1 MTDAIDTPDDRTLAD
16 LPGPAGPHDLFAK
29 FRPLIQEREALLATG
44 VRDPFAIVMEQ
55 VKSPTLAVIQGRETI
70 LLGTY
75 NYMGMTFDPDV
86 VAAGKAALDEFGAGT
101 TGSRVLNG
109 TYQGHREC
117 EEALKEF
124 YGTKHAIVF
133 STGYQANLG
142 VISTLAGKG
151 DYIILDAD
159 SHASIYDGCWLGNA
173 EIVRFRH
180 NSVEDLDKRLGRLPK
195 DAGKLVVLEGV
206 YSMFGDVAPL
216 PEMVAVAKK
225 HGAMILCDEAH
236 GMGFFGKNGRGVYEE
251 MGCEDD
257 IDFVVGTFSKSV
269 GTVGGFCVSNHPDF
283 EVLRLVCRPYVFT
296 ASLPPS
302 VVATAAT
309 SIRKLMHAGSKRAH
323 LWENSRRLHQGLR
336 DLGFTLGTET
346 AQSAIIAVILPDM
359 AVAVGLWQSLLEQGL
374 YVNMARPPA
383 TPAGMFLL
391 RCSLC
396 AEHSAEQVTRI
407 LEMFE
412 RAGRATGVLQAV

>member
-1 MTDAIDTPDDRTLAD
+1 M
-16 LPGPAGPHDLFAK
+16 AK
-29 FRPLIQEREALLATG
+29 FRPLIEEREALLATG
-44 VRDPFAIVMEQ
+44 VRDPFAIVMEK
-55 VKSPTLAVIQGRETI
+55 VTSPTEAIIQGRKTI

-86 VAAGKAALDEFGAGT
+86 VAAGKKALDEFGAGT

-117 EEALKEF
+117 EDALKEF
-124 YGTKHAIVF
+124 YGTDHAIVF

-142 VISTLAGKG
+142 IISTLAGKG

-180 NSVEDLDKRLGRLPK
+180 NSVEDLDKRLGRLPAE
-195 DAGKLVVLEGV
+195 AGKLVVLEGV

-236 GMGFFGKNGRGVYEE
+236 GMGFFGPNGRGVYEE
-251 MGCEDD
+251 MGVEKD

-302 VVATAAT
+302 VVATAAA
-309 SIRKLMHAGSKRAH
+309 SIRKLMHASDKRAH
-323 LWENSRRLHQGLR
+323 LWKNSRRLHSGLR
-336 DLGFTLGTET
+336 ELGFHIATET
-346 AQSAIIAVILPDM
+346 AQSAIIAVVLKDQET
-359 AVAVGLWQSLLEQGL
+359 AVALWQALLEGGL
-374 YVNMARPPA
+374 YVNLARPPA
-383 TPAGMFLL
+383 TPAGTYLL

-396 AEHSAEQVTRI
+396 AEHSDDQVGEI
-407 LEMFE
+407 LDIFAA
-412 RAGRATGVLQAV
+412 AGRAIGHIN